1 MKTFIQKGNP
11 ALNQAELFKYQP
23 HDTDNEWMAKLGPG
37 LSSFCKC
44 VVKITDIKQKRHVKT
59 WRFQVKTRL

>member
-23 HDTDNEWMAKLGPG
+23 HDTDNEWIAKPDP
-37 LSSFCKC
+37 
-44 VVKITDIKQKRHVKT
+44 VYH
-59 WRFQVKTRL
+59 RFVNVSLRLQI

>member
-23 HDTDNEWMAKLGPG
+23 HDTDNEWMDGEAR
-37 LSSFCKC
+37 
-44 VVKITDIKQKRHVKT
+44 T
-59 WRFQVKTRL
+59 RFIIVL

>member
-11 ALNQAELFKYQP
+11 TLNQAELFKYQP
-23 HDTDNEWMAKLGPG
+23 HDTDNEWIAKPRPG